1 MGMIPADND
10 RWNFGKFQKKN
21 AQTHQSKPG
30 LGKLCP
36 QAKSGP
42 QLVFVNKVES
52 EHSHAL

>member
-1 MGMIPADND
+1 MIPADND

-42 QLVFVNKVES
+42 QLVFVNKVEL
-52 EHSHAL
+52 EHSHAF